1 VRRPTVLHVVE
12 HWGRPSES
20 FVLDAVRSTTATRA
34 VVAAQHRV
42 AGTHVPGVR
51 VHDLSW
57 CHDRSLPDADL
68 EQQPPTRAATVL
80 GRAPRGARQ
89 VHVALAGIAVAERAA
104 VLHSHFGLPSVATW
118 RAARRIGRPF
128 SVALHGWDVLVAAP
142 QDETMRNALAAAS
155 LVVVPSRFLATA
167 AVAQGARAERV
178 RVVPSG
184 LDLAALPFRVRSVP
198 TDRPPVVTFAGRFVE
213 KKGVLDA
220 ARALAAVA
228 AVRPVR
234 GVFVGYGPQD
244 AALRDLVRELRL
256 DVEIRDGR
264 EPGAVRRALADT
276 DLVLTASRTSGA
288 GDAETLGLVNL
299 EALACGALLVTT
311 GHGAT
316 PESVP
321 AEAVELVPE
330 DGDMVT
336 GLARA
341 LLRVLDSPEQWPARS
356 RAGRAHVAARF
367 ELGSRVADLERLWT
381 ELARGGTEL
390 WVPDVPE
397 HRPSTRVVLVTHN
410 RKDLLRRTLD
420 SIEGQTLAPDSVVVV
435 DNGSTD
441 GTAELLAERVA
452 TGSPS
457 GLRVLTREGNL
468 PVAEGRNLAVE
479 DATEDLLAFT
489 DDDCRPRPT
498 WLEALVAGMRD
509 GVDLVQG
516 RTTADPAQ
524 PLERLSRTQWTPA
537 EFGLYETCNIAYR
550 RTAFAAAGGFDL
562 ELAASV
568 AKVLG
573 PRWGDYPFG
582 EDTDL
587 GWRVKRSGAS
597 SAFAV
602 HAVVDHEVSPP
613 DRALLVRRASLS
625 AAFPLLAQRVP
636 ELRRAFLTRRVF
648 LGPHRVRLWLALLG
662 AGASAATGTWWPLV
676 AVVPYVD
683 DVFGLRRLHRRI
695 GRRAALR
702 DGVFL
707 IRKDAVE
714 TAALVRGSARARSLV
729 L

>member
-20 FVLDAVRSTTATRA
+20 FVVDTVRSTTATRA
-34 VVAAQHRV
+34 VVAAQHRI
-42 AGTHVPGVR
+42 AGTEVPGVK

-57 CHDRSLPDADL
+57 CRDTSSPDDDL
-68 EQQPPTRAATVL
+68 EQLRPSRSARVL
-80 GRAPRGARQ
+80 RHAPRPARQ

-104 VLHSHFGLPSVATW
+104 VLHCHFGLPVVATW

-142 QDETMRNALAAAS
+142 QDAGMREALAEAS
-155 LVVVPSRFLATA
+155 LVVVPSQFLARA

-184 LDLAALPFRVRSVP
+184 LELAALPFRVRTAP

-220 ARALAAVA
+220 ARALAEVA

-234 GVFVGYGPQD
+234 GVFVGYGPEGL
-244 AALRDLVRELRL
+244 ALRELADELELDL
-256 DVEIRDGR
+256 EIRDGR

-276 DLVLTASRTSGA
+276 DLVLTASRTSKA

-321 AEAVELVPE
+321 ADAVELVPE
-330 DGDMVT
+330 DGDIVA

-341 LLRVLDSPEQWPARS
+341 VLRVLDAPQEWSTRS
-356 RAGRAHVAARF
+356 RAGRAHVAASF
-367 ELGSRVADLERLWT
+367 ELGSRVADLERLWL
-381 ELARGGTEL
+381 ELAHDSTEL
-390 WVPDVPE
+390 WVPDVPA

-410 RKDLLRRTLD
+410 RRELLRRTLD
-420 SIEGQTLAPDSVVVV
+420 SIAGQTLSPDSVVVV

-452 TGSPS
+452 NASPT

-468 PVAEGRNLAVE
+468 PVAEGRNLAAQ
-479 DATEDLLAFT
+479 DATEDLLVFT
-489 DDDCRPRPT
+489 DDDCRPRPA
-498 WLEALVAGMRD
+498 WLEGLVAGMRD

-550 RTAFAAAGGFDL
+550 RTAFAGAGGFDL
-562 ELAASV
+562 ELASSV
-568 AKVLG
+568 AQVLG

-587 GWRVKRSGAS
+587 GWRVKRAGAR

-625 AAFPLLAQRVP
+625 AAFPLLVQHVP
-636 ELRRAFLTRRVF
+636 ELRRSFLTARVV
-648 LGPHRVRLWLALLG
+648 LGPHRVRLWAGLVGVG
-662 AGASAATGTWWPLV
+662 AAAATGTWWPAV
-676 AVVPYVD
+676 AAVPYLD
-683 DVFGLRRLHRRI
+683 DVFALRRLHRPVA
-695 GRRAALR
+695 RRAALR
-702 DGVFL
+702 DGGFL
-707 IRKDAVE
+707 LRKDAVE
-714 TAALVRGSARARSLV
+714 TAALLRGSVRARSLV